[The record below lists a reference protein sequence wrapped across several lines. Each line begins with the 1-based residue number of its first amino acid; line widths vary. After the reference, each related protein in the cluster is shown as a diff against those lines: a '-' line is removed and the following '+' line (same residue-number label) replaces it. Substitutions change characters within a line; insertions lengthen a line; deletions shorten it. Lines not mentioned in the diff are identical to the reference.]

1 MLRLRLIQLV
11 CVLVAGSYFSALAH
25 AQGVR
30 VFAMG
35 SASYLFDEKF
45 FTPVY
50 APQFRFR
57 SNYATGGKITFGA
70 EVKPWKI
77 LGFEGSYG
85 IGGNNLRVA
94 DLTVPSLVWSYGV
107 RAQRY
112 SGNAV
117 LHSPVALGGLRPY
130 LTGGLEYD
138 RLAPTSQ
145 AKTLSFAEGFAG
157 QGAGLG
163 LADSNL
169 LGVNVGGGVEWGFL
183 PALGLRL
190 DLRNHITGT
199 PTYGLTRY
207 AYPVGGNAY
216 PVSGKANNLEISAG
230 ITVHLGH

>member
-11 CVLVAGSYFSALAH
+11 CMLVAGSYFSALAH

-35 SASYLFDEKF
+35 SGSYLFDEKF
-45 FTPVY
+45 FTTVY
-50 APQFRFR
+50 GSQFR
-57 SNYATGGKITFGA
+57 SNYATGGKVTFGG
-70 EVKPWKI
+70 EVKPWKL

-94 DLTVPSLVWSYGV
+94 DLTVTPSLVWSYGV

-117 LHSPVALGGLRPY
+117 LHSPVGLGGLRPY

-138 RLAPTSQ
+138 RLGPTTQ
-145 AKTLSFAEGFAG
+145 AKKLSFAQGFAG
-157 QGAGLG
+157 QSGTGLG
-163 LADSNL
+163 ASNL
-169 LGVNVGGGVEWGFL
+169 LGVNVGGGVEWGLF

-199 PTYGLTRY
+199 PTYGL
-207 AYPVGGNAY
+207 ASAFY